1 MKAADL
7 YRSKLGLFFIQ
18 VLILTLFITVFQYK
32 FFVDFDSGILPERR
46 FAIQVL
52 ANYVMYE
59 WDGSLL
65 FMYGIW
71 LLVAII
77 PVIILKETRKVVIM
91 NMITFFI
98 PNYFFYVFL
107 IKYSSENYTSILIL
121 KTLLLGLIIASFSIL
136 LTIILKL
143 IKNLRKEVTMQD
155 VSLIEQQTKSKCPY
169 CGTEFNSIPVYC
181 YNCNRKLIPNLE
193 DKNGESE

>member
-1 MKAADL
+1 MKAAYI

-18 VLILTLFITVFQYK
+18 VLILSVFIIGFQYNY
-32 FFVDFDSGILPERR
+32 FIAFDSGILPERR
-46 FAIQVL
+46 LVIQLL

-65 FMYGIW
+65 FIYGIW
-71 LLVAII
+71 LLIAII
-77 PVIILKETRKVVIM
+77 PVIILKETRKVVVM
-91 NMITFFI
+91 NMITFFF

-121 KTLLLGLIIASFSIL
+121 KTLLLGSIIASFSVL

-143 IKNLRKEVTMQD
+143 IKNLRKEVTLQD
-155 VSLIEQQTKSKCPY
+155 FSLIEQQTKSKCPY
-169 CGTEFNSIPVYC
+169 CGTEFNSTPVYC
-181 YNCNRKLIPNLE
+181 YNCNKKLIPNLE
-193 DKNGESE
+193 DKDGESE

>member
-181 YNCNRKLIPNLE
+181 YNCNRKIIPSFE
-193 DKNGESE
+193 DKNGESK

>member
-7 YRSKLGLFFIQ
+7 YRSKLGLFCIQ
-18 VLILTLFITVFQYK
+18 VIILTLFITVFQYK
-32 FFVDFDSGILPERR
+32 FFIDFDGGILPERR
-46 FAIQVL
+46 FVIQVL

-65 FMYGIW
+65 FIYGIW

-77 PVIILKETRKVVIM
+77 PVIILKEIRKAVVI
-91 NMITFFI
+91 NMITFFL

-107 IKYSSENYTSILIL
+107 IKYSSENYTSILML
-121 KTLLLGLIIASFSIL
+121 KTLLLGLIIAIFSVL
-136 LTIILKL
+136 LTIMLKL
-143 IKNLRKEVTMQD
+143 IKNLRKKVITQD
-155 VSLIEQQTKSKCPY
+155 ISLIEQQTKSKCPY

-181 YNCNRKLIPNLE
+181 YNCNKKLIPSLE
-193 DKNGESE
+193 DKDGESE

>member
-7 YRSKLGLFFIQ
+7 YRSKLGLFCIQ
-18 VLILTLFITVFQYK
+18 VIILTLFITVFQYK
-32 FFVDFDSGILPERR
+32 FFIDFDGGILPERR
-46 FAIQVL
+46 FVIQVL

-65 FMYGIW
+65 FIYGIW

-121 KTLLLGLIIASFSIL
+121 KTLLLGSIIASFSVL

-143 IKNLRKEVTMQD
+143 IKNLRKEVTLQD
-155 VSLIEQQTKSKCPY
+155 FSLIEQQTKSKCPY
-169 CGTEFNSIPVYC
+169 CGTEFNSTPVYC
-181 YNCNRKLIPNLE
+181 YNCNKRLIPSLE
-193 DKNGESE
+193 DKDGESE

>member
-7 YRSKLGLFFIQ
+7 YRSKLGLFCIQ
-18 VLILTLFITVFQYK
+18 VFILTLFITLFQYS
-32 FFVDFDSGILPERR
+32 FFIDFDGGILPERR
-46 FAIQVL
+46 LVIQLL

-65 FMYGIW
+65 FIYGIW
-71 LLVAII
+71 LLIAII
-77 PVIILKETRKVVIM
+77 PVIILKETRKVVVM
-91 NMITFFI
+91 NVITFFF

-121 KTLLLGLIIASFSIL
+121 KTLLLGSIIASFSVL

-143 IKNLRKEVTMQD
+143 IKNLRKEVTLQD
-155 VSLIEQQTKSKCPY
+155 FSLIEQQTKSKCPY

-181 YNCNRKLIPNLE
+181 YNCNKRLIPSLE
-193 DKNGESE
+193 DKDGESE